1 MKEQPLRGYIVQI
14 VDVKIPVTEK
24 KKKKKKKKKK
34 EKIGREVSLW
44 NWQDVKIQEFDII

>member
-1 MKEQPLRGYIVQI
+1 MAISYKLLTSKYQWP
-14 VDVKIPVTEK
+14 K